1 MATTVSGAVGA
12 TSQTRDVGGLEMFY
26 LDAPGGTN
34 APPIVLLHG
43 LSANANSF
51 AGVIA
56 AGLSPA
62 FRVIAPDLRGRARSG
77 KPESGYEM
85 ADHARDVIALLDS
98 LGLNRVVLGGHS
110 FGGYLGIYIAAHYPA
125 RVSKLVV
132 IDAAISSHPRIAV
145 LLKPSLDRLTRTF
158 ASADEY
164 LAAVRSAPYMAGM
177 WDDAAESYFR
187 AELMEHPDGSVGSA
201 TSNGAIGQAAIGVA
215 MEPWLHHVQQVSA
228 PVLLLN
234 AVDPFGPPDAPPL
247 FDEQVARAT
256 ARAFSNG
263 RYAIVPGNHITLL
276 FGAGAAAVRK
286 EIEQFAGEGVA

>member
-1 MATTVSGAVGA
+1 MATTVSGAPGA
-12 TSQTRDVGGLEMFY
+12 TSQTRDVGGVEMFY
-26 LDAPGGTN
+26 LDAPGGKDAT
-34 APPIVLLHG
+34 PMVLLHG
-43 LSANANSF
+43 LSANASSF
-51 AGVIA
+51 AGILA

-77 KPESGYEM
+77 KPETGYEM

-98 LGLNRVVLGGHS
+98 LDLERVVLGGHS
-110 FGGYLGIYIAAHYPA
+110 FGGYLAIYIAAHYPE

-158 ASADEY
+158 TSADEY
-164 LAAVRSAPYMAGM
+164 LAAIRSAPYMNGM

-187 AELMEHPDGSVGSA
+187 AELVEHSDGSVGSA
-201 TSNGAIGQAAIGVA
+201 TSNAAIGQAAMGIA
-215 MEPWLHHVQQVSA
+215 IEPWLHHVQSVKV
-228 PVLLLN
+228 PVLLIN
-234 AVDPFGPPDAPPL
+234 AVEPFGPPDAPPL

-256 ARAFSNG
+256 ARAFANAK
-263 RYAIVPGNHITLL
+263 YVIVPGNHITLL
-276 FGAGAAAVRK
+276 FGAGASAVRK